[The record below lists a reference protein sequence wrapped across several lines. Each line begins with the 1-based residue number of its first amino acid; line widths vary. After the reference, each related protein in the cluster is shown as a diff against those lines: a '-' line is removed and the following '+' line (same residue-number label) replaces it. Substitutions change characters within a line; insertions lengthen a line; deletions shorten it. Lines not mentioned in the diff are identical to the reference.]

1 MSDRPQTGDV
11 FNYAYLWH
19 WQDQQGETSGRK
31 KRPCCMAYVVKEK
44 PNRTLMFILPITTQP
59 PTEKQT
65 AVAIPNIEAK
75 RANLDVTPSWVMVDE
90 LNVDLY
96 ETSYA
101 LEDRQ
106 RRGAFSSAFV
116 DHVLRAVAE
125 IRKAQKLKTA
135 TRR

>member
-1 MSDRPQTGDV
+1 
-11 FNYAYLWH
+11 
-19 WQDQQGETSGRK
+19 
-31 KRPCCMAYVVKEK
+31 
-44 PNRTLMFILPITTQP
+44 MFILPITTQP

-75 RANLDVTPSWVMVDE
+75 RANLDVTPSWVIVDE